1 MITIVGL
8 EEAALA
14 ARGAASLMG
23 ETVVYAIVGIH
34 GFQYRVAENERV
46 RVPRLTGD
54 VGASVAFD
62 RILFLSDGER
72 SRVGTPVV
80 DGARVEAEIVAHGK
94 GKKVIIGKYKRRK
107 DYRRKNGHRQPYTEI
122 RITRVGGDL

>member
-1 MITIVGL
+1 
-8 EEAALA
+8 
-14 ARGAASLMG
+14 
-23 ETVVYAIVGIH
+23 
-34 GFQYRVAENERV
+34 
-46 RVPRLTGD
+46 VPRLTGD

>member
-1 MITIVGL
+1 
-8 EEAALA
+8 
-14 ARGAASLMG
+14 
-23 ETVVYAIVGIH
+23 
-34 GFQYRVAENERV
+34 
-46 RVPRLTGD
+46 